1 MEEWSEIRDPDEL
14 VQAMDATPWRGPDAI
29 VLRGE
34 VETPDGEDAAPLTL
48 DIADDIYP
56 NNPNVVFRSLNFA
69 RSAFEKHWEL
79 NQVGP
84 FVVAVRK

>member
-1 MEEWSEIRDPDEL
+1 MWQGI
-14 VQAMDATPWRGPDAI
+14 
-29 VLRGE
+29 
-34 VETPDGEDAAPLTL
+34 AAPLTL

-69 RSAFEKHWEL
+69 RSAFEGHWEL